1 MMLAGNDL
9 VMYVFLNA
17 ILLLG
22 DVITQTMYLYSDLA
36 PILIF
41 STDFVFPELLV
52 CMQTVHFL
60 YSG

>member
-41 STDFVFPELLV
+41 SITSFVPAINEVV
-52 CMQTVHFL
+52 CARGGMMH
-60 YSG
+60 